1 MVYNELYGN
10 LQEYFPEK
18 KKKKLNEDNDV
29 GFFFFSSLLL
39 AYNNVGF
46 SFTLVIVGMPKFCYI
61 FTLFYS
67 FGAFGRAYY
76 PVPK

>member
-1 MVYNELYGN
+1 MWFTMNYMEISKSTF
-10 LQEYFPEK
+10 Q
-18 KKKKLNEDNDV
+18 KKKLNEDNDV